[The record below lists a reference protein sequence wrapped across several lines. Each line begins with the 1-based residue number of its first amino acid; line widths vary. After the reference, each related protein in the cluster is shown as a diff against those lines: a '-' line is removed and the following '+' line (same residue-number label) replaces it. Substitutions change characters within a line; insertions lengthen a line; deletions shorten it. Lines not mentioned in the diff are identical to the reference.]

1 MDDFER
7 YLSSHLPEAPS
18 FHPTFDEALAAML
31 IAGGK
36 RFRPRLLL
44 AVVDAYAPMLR
55 EGAYPVAMALE
66 MFHTY
71 SLIHDDLPTM
81 DDADLRR
88 GEPTLHKRF
97 DEVTAVLVGDAL
109 NTHAFYLIATAPLH
123 NDQRVMLVETLAY
136 SGGIGGMVL
145 GQAID
150 CHFEGMKL
158 TSEQLDFLHEYK
170 TGRLI
175 AASLKM
181 GAIIAGLDEAMQ
193 KRLYDFGLDIGL
205 LFQIQDDIIDA
216 TQSEAEAGKPTGNDE
231 TKNSYINHFGLKGSI
246 KRADELA
253 RKAQATM
260 NGFDETLRAQLGP
273 LLEGYLYRHRS

>member
-1 MDDFER
+1 MQDFESF
-7 YLSSHLPEAPS
+7 LLANLPKAPS
-18 FHPTFDEALAAML
+18 FHPTFDDALAAML

-44 AVVDAYAPMLR
+44 AVVEAYAPLLK
-55 EGAYPVAMALE
+55 EGAYPVALAVE

-71 SLIHDDLPTM
+71 SLIHDDLPVM

-109 NTHAFYLIATAPLH
+109 NTHAFYLLATAPLH
-123 NDQRVMLVETLAY
+123 NDAKVALVQELAY
-136 SGGIGGMVL
+136 NGGIGGMVL

-150 CHFEGMKL
+150 CHFEGEKL
-158 TSEQLDFLHEYK
+158 KPEQVDFLHEYK

-181 GAIIAGLDEAMQ
+181 GAIVAGLDEAKQ
-193 KRLYDFGLDIGL
+193 KALYDFGLDVGL
-205 LFQIQDDIIDA
+205 LFQIQDDVIDA
-216 TQSEAEAGKPTGNDE
+216 TQSDETAGKTTGND
-231 TKNSYINHFGLKGSI
+231 TDKNSYVNHFGLEGSCE
-246 KRADELA
+246 RADALA
-253 RKAQATM
+253 EKIERQLA
-260 NGFDETLRAQLGP
+260 GFDAPLREKLGG
-273 LLEGYLYRHRS
+273 LLERYLYRHRA

>member
-1 MDDFER
+1 MQRFEA
-7 YLSSHLPEAPS
+7 YLLANLPKAPS
-18 FHPTFDEALAAML
+18 FHPTFDEALSAML
-31 IAGGK
+31 AAGGK

-44 AVVDAYAPMLR
+44 AVVDAYAPLLR

-71 SLIHDDLPTM
+71 SLIHDDLPVM

-88 GEPTLHKRF
+88 GEPTLHRRF

-123 NDQRVMLVETLAY
+123 SDAKAALVETLAY
-136 SGGIGGMVL
+136 NGGIGGMVL

-150 CHFEGMKL
+150 CHFEGVKL
-158 TSEQLDFLHEYK
+158 TPEQVDFLHEYK

-181 GAIIAGLDEAMQ
+181 GAIIASLDGAMQ
-193 KRLYDFGLDIGL
+193 KRLYDFGLDVGL

-216 TQSEAEAGKPTGNDE
+216 TRSEADAGKTTGNDE
-231 TKNSYINHFGLKGSI
+231 AKNSYVNHFGLEGSME
-246 KRADELA
+246 RADALA
-253 RKAQATM
+253 RKVEMEMAD
-260 NGFDETLRAQLGP
+260 FDEALRERLAI
-273 LLEGYLYRHRS
+273 LLEGYLYRHR

>member
-1 MDDFER
+1 MQRFEA
-7 YLSSHLPEAPS
+7 YLTAHLPKAPS
-18 FHPTFDEALAAML
+18 FHPTFEEALAAML
-31 IAGGK
+31 TAGGK

-44 AVVDAYAPMLR
+44 AVVDAYAPLLR
-55 EGAYPVAMALE
+55 EGAYPVALALE

-71 SLIHDDLPTM
+71 SLIHDDLPVM

-109 NTHAFYLIATAPLH
+109 NTHAFHLIATAPLH
-123 NDQRVMLVETLAY
+123 NDAKVALTETLAY
-136 SGGIGGMVL
+136 NGGIGGMVL

-150 CHFEGMKL
+150 CHFEGVKL
-158 TSEQLDFLHEYK
+158 TPEQVDFLHEYK

-193 KRLYDFGLDIGL
+193 KRLYDFGLDVGL

-216 TQSEAEAGKPTGNDE
+216 TKSEADAGKPTGNDE
-231 TKNSYINHFGLKGSI
+231 AKNSYINHFGLEGSI
-246 KRADELA
+246 KRADALA
-253 RKAQATM
+253 RRVEEAM
-260 NGFDETLRAQLGP
+260 EGFDEVLRTQLGA
-273 LLEGYLYRHRS
+273 LLEGYLYRHRG